1 MVRRWETGTQN
12 RGNTRARS
20 RSPTKSTSGAAAQ
33 RAFKSHTHTSEHRDH
48 SHAFRRVT
56 DNTGA
61 GSPYSPKHARA
72 VKSAGVGKKGN
83 GREAKGSDGL
93 LTLEE
98 LRGVL
103 SGEGNDVSVASQS
116 GRHGSPLRVRWV
128 SSSLRTAEW
137 FTIERLTLRDLLH
150 FLRVVALT

>member
-1 MVRRWETGTQN
+1 MLRRWETGTQF

-33 RAFKSHTHTSEHRDH
+33 RAFKSHTHTSEHRDNNQ
-48 SHAFRRVT
+48 SFRRIT
-56 DNTGA
+56 DTTGA

-72 VKSAGVGKKGN
+72 VKSAGVGKKGH
-83 GREAKGSDGL
+83 GGEAKASDGL

-103 SGEGNDVSVASQS
+103 SG
-116 GRHGSPLRVRWV
+116 GR
-128 SSSLRTAEW
+128 E
-137 FTIERLTLRDLLH
+137 
-150 FLRVVALT
+150 